1 MIKFLLL
8 ILFSSIIFNEDID
21 KGKIDQKVFDNDWK
35 TNVLALGNGMIPL
48 GQFENN
54 KPFKAISLM
63 AMKYYWLNEYKNTKN
78 NEDVSDRNRSFW
90 WLFFLNFYSIIDSYV
105 DDQLKKFPDDSTLE
119 YNKESK

>member
-90 WLFFLNFYSIIDSYV
+90 WLLMLNLYGIVDSYV
-105 DDQLKKFPDDSTLE
+105 DFHLKDFPDNDID
-119 YNKESK
+119 NKKEEK